1 MKLVLF
7 FLVVGLAGCEVE
19 GVTSLTFDALPSAPD
34 AKPVSVD
41 TLPTTVDTKPL
52 AVDTL
57 PTAVDTKPLPVDTLP
72 PAGDTKPVSV
82 DTLPPILDTLPAYEP
97 VKSRKAAGD
106 LSLSCPIP
114 LGFKPSTPDH
124 TISGYYHVAGDP
136 QTWCEKT
143 KTLFPQYP
151 MYYFFDNDIRKKL
164 ETIDCSKLNT
174 YQGVNLCFNA
184 KIQNVYDPSPGLGS
198 VTAEIALMSIQDNKV
213 DWYAL
218 CSNGSFVGWWCT
230 KS

>member
-7 FLVVGLAGCEVE
+7 FLVIGLAGCEVE

-41 TLPTTVDTKPL
+41 TFSTTVDTKPL

-57 PTAVDTKPLPVDTLP
+57 PTAVDTKPVAVDTLP
-72 PAGDTKPVSV
+72 TAVDTKPFSP
-82 DTLPPILDTLPAYEP
+82 DTLPLYED
-97 VKSRKAAGD
+97 VKVNGGGRD
-106 LSLSCPIP
+106 LAPTCPIP
-114 LGFKPSTPDH
+114 LGFKPETADH
-124 TISGYYHVAGDP
+124 TIAGYYYVAGDP
-136 QTWCEKT
+136 QSWCEKT
-143 KTLFPQYP
+143 KEQLPFANPL
-151 MYYFFDNDIRKKL
+151 YYDAALKKKL
-164 ETIDCSKLNT
+164 EQIDCSKLNT
-174 YQGVNLCFNA
+174 YQGVNLCFNSTM
-184 KIQNVYDPSPGLGS
+184 QNIYDPPPGLGS
-198 VTAEIALMSIQDNKV
+198 VTVEIELMSIQTKKV